1 MSGTVDEDT
10 MVIAKERVERALDVL
25 SLAVVGAF
33 THEDATIREVA
44 DDDFGV
50 LEQTLNILLDELA
63 STRRKND
70 ETVAELRGS
79 EQALK
84 ERLEIIDAQRQ
95 EIRRLST
102 PLLEVWDGVLVLPVI
117 GVVDRARAAAMTTV
131 LLAGVAERGADN
143 VIIDVTGLASFDR
156 STAEA
161 LLKLSKSAGLL
172 GAACVFTGISP
183 ASARALVDLGAA
195 FRGVRTCA
203 SLKDGLRIC
212 LDRRGGARGEGV

>member
-1 MSGTVDEDT
+1 MTGTGDEDT
-10 MVIAKERVERALDVL
+10 VVIAKARVERALDVL

-33 THEDATIREVA
+33 THEDATIREVE

-63 STRRKND
+63 GSRRKNE

-84 ERLEIIDAQRQ
+84 ERLEIIEAQRL

-102 PLLEVWDGVLVLPVI
+102 PLLEIWDRVLVLPVI
-117 GVVDRARAAAMTTV
+117 GVVDGGRAADLTAA
-131 LLAGVAERGADN
+131 LLAGVAERGADS
-143 VIIDVTGLASFDR
+143 VIIDVTGLASLDR
-156 STAEA
+156 ATAEV
-161 LLKLSKSAGLL
+161 LLKLSKAAGLL
-172 GAACVFTGISP
+172 GATCVLTGISP
-183 ASARALVDLGAA
+183 QSARVLVDLGAS

-203 SLKDGLRIC
+203 SLKDGLRVC
-212 LDRRGGARGEGV
+212 LDRRGASRGGEL

>member
-1 MSGTVDEDT
+1 MSGTGDENR
-10 MVIAKERVERALDVL
+10 MVIAKERIERALDVL

-63 STRRKND
+63 ASRRKNE

-79 EQALK
+79 ERALK
-84 ERLEIIDAQRQ
+84 ERLEIIDAQRL

-102 PLLEVWDGVLVLPVI
+102 PLLEVWEGVLVLPVI
-117 GVVDRARAAAMTTV
+117 GVVDHGRAADLTTA
-131 LLAGVAERGADN
+131 LLAGVTERDADS
-143 VIIDVTGLASFDR
+143 VIVDVTGLASLDR
-156 STAEA
+156 STAQA
-161 LLKLSKSAGLL
+161 LLRLSKAAGLL
-172 GAACVFTGISP
+172 GATCVFSGISP
-183 ASARALVDLGAA
+183 ESARVLVDLGAD

-203 SLKDGLRIC
+203 SLKDGLRVC
-212 LDRRGGARGEGV
+212 LDRRGGARGGGV